1 MNLKLRHKIAL
12 TFSLVTAGI
21 FLLLIAYI
29 YIHSLQFERQA
40 FSRKL
45 HKRANLAIQMHLKQD
60 ELSKEIYARVR
71 DEHLHS
77 LMGEREFLLDLEGYS
92 GDEILPDFLRHDF
105 VTQVIEKG
113 EHYEIDD
120 DELSIVGIRVS
131 DNQGEF
137 IMFLAAENEVVRSN
151 LLDLRNTLIGL
162 MILYMLL
169 VYAIGLT
176 YAKYALRPLK
186 SMAERMGRID
196 SFTLNERLPEPEAD
210 DEIRQLSTTFN
221 HLMDRIDTA
230 MKVQQNFISNA
241 SHELKN
247 PLTAILGEID
257 VTMARD
263 RTAEEYRETMK
274 IVEHEANRLNHLT
287 LRLLHLAETAYTDNT
302 PVMRPTNLIAVM
314 KELVADYDITH
325 PSRKLK
331 VQMPEGENAVV
342 ITGNDH
348 LLGIAISNLIDNA
361 LKFSS
366 DAVHLGVQQ
375 TTNTV
380 TVTVSD
386 TGIGIPEADID
397 NLFIP
402 FFRSENARIVPG
414 FGIGLPLVKRI
425 IDMHEAT
432 LAVASG
438 IGGTAF
444 TIKFSVQVKNKFK
457 ESHSENNGR

>member
-1 MNLKLRHKIAL
+1 MNLTLRHKIAL

-45 HKRANLAIQMHLKQD
+45 HDRANVAVQMHLKQD
-60 ELSKEIYARVR
+60 ELAKEVFARVR

-77 LMGEREFLLDLEGYS
+77 LKGEREFLLDLGSYR
-92 GDEILPDFLRHDF
+92 GDEILPDF
-105 VTQVIEKG
+105 VTHEFIDQVLAKG
-113 EHYEIDD
+113 EHYAIDE
-120 DELSIVGIRVS
+120 DELSVLGVRVS

-162 MILYMLL
+162 MVIYILL

-186 SMAERMGRID
+186 AMAERMERID
-196 SFTLNERLPEPEAD
+196 SFTLNERLPEPLPN

-263 RTAEEYRETMK
+263 RSAEEYRETMK

-302 PVMRPTNLIAVM
+302 PVMRPTDLLDVM
-314 KELVADYDITH
+314 RDLVADYTITH
-325 PSRKLK
+325 PERKLA
-331 VQMPEGENAVV
+331 VQFPEVETAVV
-342 ITGNDH
+342 IRGNDH

-366 DAVHLGVQQ
+366 DLVYVQVMH
-375 TTNTV
+375 TMNAATIS
-380 TVTVSD
+380 VSD
-386 TGIGIPEADID
+386 SGIGIPEEDIE

-425 IDMHEAT
+425 IDMHGAT
-432 LAVASG
+432 LTVVSG
-438 IGGTAF
+438 ERGTAF
-444 TIKFSVQVKNKFK
+444 TITFPAEKKGK
-457 ESHSENNGR
+457 